1 MRIIDLRSDTVTKP
15 TAAMRA
21 AMAAAEVGD
30 DVYGED
36 PTVNR
41 LEALAALKMGK
52 EAALFVP
59 SGSMGNSIALMT
71 HCERGQEAICDSE
84 AHILHYEMGAAAV
97 VAGVQ
102 LHTLDKL
109 HTVEGVA
116 KLSGHIREE
125 KSYLLR
131 TRLICLENT
140 LNRGGGSVMAAEQ
153 MAAVSRIGRER
164 GLAVHLDG
172 ARIFNAAL
180 ALQCDVQ
187 ELAGHADSVMFCLSK
202 GLGAPVGSLLT
213 GSRKFIESA
222 RRNRK
227 LLGGGMRQAGV
238 LAAAGLVALA
248 DTTHLADDHRK
259 AKLLAAGLGRLPGLS
274 VDPAGVLTNMV
285 LADVSR
291 TFAAALDFTAKIA
304 KAGVLAGAIS
314 HSMVRFV
321 THRDVSVE
329 DIGEALARM
338 ESILKE

>member
-1 MRIIDLRSDTVTKP
+1 
-15 TAAMRA
+15 
-21 AMAAAEVGD
+21 
-30 DVYGED
+30 
-36 PTVNR
+36 
-41 LEALAALKMGK
+41 
-52 EAALFVP
+52 
-59 SGSMGNSIALMT
+59 
-71 HCERGQEAICDSE
+71 
-84 AHILHYEMGAAAV
+84 
-97 VAGVQ
+97 
-102 LHTLDKL
+102 
-109 HTVEGVA
+109 
-116 KLSGHIREE
+116 
-125 KSYLLR
+125 
-131 TRLICLENT
+131 
-140 LNRGGGSVMAAEQ
+140 MAAEQ

-314 HSMVRFV
+314 PSMVRFV

>member
-314 HSMVRFV
+314 PSMVRFV